1 MIREAIAALVDGVE
15 LSREQAR
22 TVMNEIMSGECT
34 DAQIGSFLTALRLK
48 GETVGE
54 IAGCAEVMREK
65 ATLIRAPEGCIDTCG
80 TGGDSLHTFNI
91 STAAA
96 LVAAGAGVT
105 VAKHGN
111 RSVSST
117 SGSADVLQALGVNV
131 DAPPSLVEQCLAE
144 AGIGFLF
151 APRMHG
157 AMKHAIGPRREMGI
171 RTVFNILG
179 PLTNP
184 AGAKRQLVGVYD
196 PALAPVLAEVL
207 GALGSERALVVH
219 GHDGLDEISISGE
232 TTVAELAEGRVTTRT
247 LTPEEAELEPAP
259 LAALQVS
266 SAEESAARIRGVL
279 DGEHGPSRA
288 ITLLNAGAA
297 IYVAGK
303 ASGIAEGVRVA
314 AEAIDSGAARTALD
328 RLAALSERR
337 A

>member
-22 TVMNEIMSGECT
+22 AVMNEIMSGECT
-34 DAQIGSFLTALRLK
+34 DAQIGAFLTALRLK

-65 ATLIRAPEGCIDTCG
+65 ATAIRAPGGCIDTCG

-131 DAPPSLVEQCLAE
+131 DAPPALVEQCLAE

-184 AGAKRQLVGVYD
+184 AGATRQLVGVYD
-196 PALAPVLAEVL
+196 AALAPVLAEVL

-219 GHDGLDEISISGE
+219 GHDGLDEISITGE
-232 TTVAELAEGRVTTRT
+232 TTVAELDAGRVTTRT
-247 LTPEEAELEPAP
+247 VTPEALGLERAP
-259 LAALQVS
+259 LAAIQVQ

-279 DGEHGPSRA
+279 DGAHGPARA

-297 IYVAGK
+297 VYVAGRAGDMK
-303 ASGIAEGVRVA
+303 EGVRVA
-314 AEAIDSGAARTALD
+314 REAVDSGAARTALD
-328 RLAALSERR
+328 RLAALSARG

>member
-1 MIREAIAALVDGVE
+1 
-15 LSREQAR
+15 
-22 TVMNEIMSGECT
+22 
-34 DAQIGSFLTALRLK
+34 
-48 GETVGE
+48 
-54 IAGCAEVMREK
+54 
-65 ATLIRAPEGCIDTCG
+65 
-80 TGGDSLHTFNI
+80 
-91 STAAA
+91 
-96 LVAAGAGVT
+96 VT

-131 DAPPSLVEQCLAE
+131 DAPPALVEQCLAE

-184 AGAKRQLVGVYD
+184 AGATRQLVGVYD
-196 PALAPVLAEVL
+196 AALAPVLAEVL

-219 GHDGLDEISISGE
+219 GHDGLDEISITGE
-232 TTVAELAEGRVTTRT
+232 TTVAELDAGRVTTRT
-247 LTPEEAELEPAP
+247 VTPEALGLERAP
-259 LAALQVS
+259 LAAIQVQ

-279 DGEHGPSRA
+279 DGAHGPARA

-297 IYVAGK
+297 VYVAGRAGDMK
-303 ASGIAEGVRVA
+303 EGVRVA
-314 AEAIDSGAARTALD
+314 REAVDSGAARTALD
-328 RLAALSERR
+328 RLAALSARG